1 MGVAGVLAP
10 AKSNLPQEDA
20 MSGEMRGRLILSVVI
35 AIMQVA
41 IAAGVSAAE
50 GNKLRAVSE
59 QTISG
64 FAFPESVAYD
74 PGAKVLYVSQF
85 GGTEPK
91 PAEKDGQGKISK
103 VSLSGKILEE
113 QFLPAPGGT
122 LNKPKGIW
130 VRGNRLWVTD
140 IDVVWIFDLKTRRGK
155 KLELPGIKFAND
167 PAVKGNVLY
176 VSDNRADQLYRVE
189 PADFLDAKSDPKVT
203 LVFSA
208 KSVNPNGLYPA
219 KDGSLLMAGFMSPE
233 QARGIYS
240 LGVNGEIKELSKDIG
255 RLDGLYQ
262 MNDGTILAT
271 DWNSGSL
278 FRWSTK
284 TGMETVASGFRGPAD
299 FCVVPEAKGLLV
311 VVPDLPKG
319 ELRMIRLAK

>member
-1 MGVAGVLAP
+1 MSRELTARLMLSAGMAV
-10 AKSNLPQEDA
+10 
-20 MSGEMRGRLILSVVI
+20 
-35 AIMQVA
+35 MQVGIA
-41 IAAGVSAAE
+41 PDGIAAEMS
-50 GNKLRAVSE
+50 KLRPVSE

-91 PAEKDGQGKISK
+91 PAEKDGKGKISK
-103 VSLSGKILEE
+103 VSLSGKFLEE
-113 QFLPAPGGT
+113 QFLPAPGGV

-140 IDVVWIFDLKTRRGK
+140 IDVVWIFDLKTRKGR

-176 VSDNRADQLYRVE
+176 VSDNRADRLYRVE
-189 PADFLDAKSDPKVT
+189 PADFLNSKDDPKVT

-240 LGVNGEIKELSKDIG
+240 LGANGEIKELAKDIG

-262 MNDGTILAT
+262 LNDGTILAT

-278 FRWSTK
+278 FRWSPK
-284 TGMETVASGFRGPAD
+284 TGMETLASGFKGPAD
-299 FCVVPEAKGLLV
+299 FCVVPESKGYMV
-311 VVPDLPKG
+311 VVPDLVKG
-319 ELRMIRLAK
+319 ELRMVRLTK